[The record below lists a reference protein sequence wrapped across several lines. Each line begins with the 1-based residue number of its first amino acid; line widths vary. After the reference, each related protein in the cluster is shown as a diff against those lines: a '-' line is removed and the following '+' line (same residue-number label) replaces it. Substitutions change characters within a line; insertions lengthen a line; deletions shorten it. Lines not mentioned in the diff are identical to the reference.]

1 MTYILGVMAYTLLF
15 LSLLVF
21 GHIFVSQ
28 GPGDS
33 SCVVSSNGGS
43 FRAVGT
49 QAQCSGAVA
58 AAVSSAMVILLAVG
72 LASLLSSPL

>member
-1 MTYILGVMAYTLLF
+1 MLRNWDVARR
-15 LSLLVF
+15 
-21 GHIFVSQ
+21 VSIVP
-28 GPGDS
+28 GPGDG

-43 FRAVGT
+43 FRATAGT
-49 QAQCSGAVA
+49 QAQCSGAMA